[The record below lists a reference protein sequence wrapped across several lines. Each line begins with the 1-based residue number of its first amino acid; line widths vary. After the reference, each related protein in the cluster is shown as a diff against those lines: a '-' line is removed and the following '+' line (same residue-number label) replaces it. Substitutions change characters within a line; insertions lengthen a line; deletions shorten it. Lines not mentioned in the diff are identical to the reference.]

1 MNQAILSG
9 SSIPILS
16 SARRSVSV
24 SITGYKF
31 LSGSWSRSSFPEE
44 NENRSWSCSQS
55 KATDESTSGYID
67 TTNMSAKSRSFSVS
81 RSKVQRLVGSWGR
94 SGSRTNAT

>member
-9 SSIPILS
+9 SRIPILS

-24 SITGYKF
+24 SLTGYKF
-31 LSGSWSRSSFPEE
+31 LSKSWCRSSFPEE
-44 NENRSWSCSQS
+44 IENRSWSRSKS
-55 KATDESTSGYID
+55 KATDVSTSGYID
-67 TTNMSAKSRSFSVS
+67 TITMGAKNRSFSVS

-94 SGSRTNAT
+94 SGSRTNAS